1 MGSQIIGAR
10 IQADRAMIIKMY
22 ADGVSIAK
30 LADDYDVKVDTM
42 CRRLRQWGEKIKSN
56 DWHKRDKRQRAKQQ
70 FSKELLVQRAVN
82 TRINNDPKKGIQYVK
97 FVRTTEDQRLVAN
110 IISHPLFY

>member
-10 IQADRAMIIKMY
+10 IQADRAMIIEMY
-22 ADGVSIAK
+22 AGGVPIAK

-56 DWHKRDKRQRAKQQ
+56 DWHKKEKHQRAKQK
-70 FSKELLVQRAVN
+70 FSAELLARMKEN
-82 TRINNDPKKGIQYVK
+82 SRINNGRIQYVS
-97 FVRTTEDQRLVAN
+97 FVNTTEDQRLVAN
-110 IISHPLFY
+110 IISHAIIG